1 MMRKPK
7 INIVTLGCSKNKVD
21 SERLAA
27 SLSHCYD
34 IMHDFDK
41 KSDVVIINTCGF
53 IGDAKEESIDT
64 ILEYA
69 ELRKANKIKKLY
81 VMGCLS
87 QRYRKELQNEIHEV
101 DGFFGVESV
110 SLIAEDILDLEMGL
124 GDGSRGRVSGTE
136 NGNKRLFLKDSDNCT
151 DSETLPYNHN
161 RILSTPSH
169 YAYLKISEGCNRRC
183 AFCAIPLIR
192 GEHVSVPMEDLI
204 KEAELLAKKGVKEL
218 ILIAQDLTYYGRDID
233 GQYHIVELVKRL
245 LEIKEFEWIRLHYGY
260 PQGFPDELLDM
271 MNSEPRICNY
281 IDLPLQHISTP
292 ILKNMRR
299 GVDKEQTINFVKNAR
314 NRVPGIAF
322 RTTFIVGFPGET
334 EEQFEELCD
343 FVREMKFERAG
354 VFAYSAEEGT
364 PAYEMEDDVPEEVK
378 QERVDTIMAIQ
389 QNISLETNEKR
400 VGTIEKVLID
410 RIEGDYYIGRTQYD
424 SPEVDDEILIS
435 VDEAELNIGD
445 FVNVKLTKADYFD
458 LYGEIV

>member
-1 MMRKPK
+1 MTMKKP
-7 INIVTLGCSKNKVD
+7 IVNIVTLGCSKNRVD

-27 SLSHCYD
+27 SLSHRYD
-34 IMHDFDK
+34 IVHESEK
-41 KSDVVIINTCGF
+41 KSDIVIINTCGF

-69 ELRKANKIKKLY
+69 ELRRAKKIKKLY
-81 VMGCLS
+81 VIGCLS
-87 QRYRKELQNEIHEV
+87 QRYRKDLQEEIHEV
-101 DGFFGVESV
+101 DGFYGVESV
-110 SLIAEDILDLEMGL
+110 QLIANDILSQEL
-124 GDGSRGRVSGTE
+124 GVR
-136 NGNKRLFLKDSDNCT
+136 
-151 DSETLPYNHN
+151 SEELGYNHE

-192 GEHVSVPMEDLI
+192 GEHVSVPMEDLL
-204 KEAELLAKKGVKEL
+204 KEANLLAQKGVKEL

-260 PQGFPDELLDM
+260 PQGFPDELLDL
-271 MNSEPRICNY
+271 MNNEPRICNY

-299 GVDKEQTINFVKNAR
+299 GVDKEQTINFVTNAR

-343 FVREMKFERAG
+343 FVKEMKFERAG
-354 VFAYSAEEGT
+354 VFAYSPEEGT

-400 VGTIEKVLID
+400 VGTTEKVLVD

-435 VDEAELNIGD
+435 VDSAELNIGD
-445 FVNVKLTKADYFD
+445 FVNVKLVKADYFD
-458 LYGEIV
+458 LYGEVIS

>member
-1 MMRKPK
+1 MMKKPI
-7 INIVTLGCSKNKVD
+7 INIVTLGCSKNRVD

-27 SLSHCYD
+27 SLSHRYD
-34 IMHDFDK
+34 VVHESEK
-41 KSDVVIINTCGF
+41 KSDIVIINTCGF

-69 ELRKANKIKKLY
+69 ELRRAKKIKKLY
-81 VMGCLS
+81 VIGCLS
-87 QRYRKELQNEIHEV
+87 QRYRKDLQEEIHEV
-101 DGFFGVESV
+101 DGFYGVESV
-110 SLIAEDILDLEMGL
+110 QLIAKDILKNEELNSATQQL
-124 GDGSRGRVSGTE
+124 SNSV
-136 NGNKRLFLKDSDNCT
+136 
-151 DSETLPYNHN
+151 TLDYNHE
-161 RILSTPSH
+161 RVLSTPSH

-192 GEHVSVPMEDLI
+192 GEHVSVPMEDLL
-204 KEAELLAKKGVKEL
+204 KEANLLAQKGVKEL

-233 GQYHIVELVKRL
+233 GQYHIVDLVKRL

-260 PQGFPDELLDM
+260 PQGFPDELIDL
-271 MNSEPRICNY
+271 MNNEPRICNY

-299 GVDKEQTINFVKNAR
+299 GVDKEQTINFVTNAR

-334 EEQFEELCD
+334 EEQFKELCD
-343 FVREMKFERAG
+343 FVKEMKFERAG
-354 VFAYSAEEGT
+354 VFAYSPEEGT

-400 VGTIEKVLID
+400 VGAVEKVLID

-435 VDEAELNIGD
+435 VDEADLNVGD
-445 FVNVKLTKADYFD
+445 FVNVKLVKADYFD
-458 LYGEIV
+458 LYGNVIN

>member
-1 MMRKPK
+1 MKKPI
-7 INIVTLGCSKNKVD
+7 INIVTLGCSKNRVD

-27 SLSHCYD
+27 SLSHRYD
-34 IMHDFDK
+34 VVHESEK
-41 KSDVVIINTCGF
+41 KSDIVIINTCGF

-69 ELRKANKIKKLY
+69 ELRRAKKIKKLY
-81 VMGCLS
+81 VIGCLS
-87 QRYRKELQNEIHEV
+87 QRYRKDLQEEIHEV
-101 DGFFGVESV
+101 DGFYGVESV
-110 SLIAEDILDLEMGL
+110 QLIANDILKNEELNSATQQL
-124 GDGSRGRVSGTE
+124 SNSV
-136 NGNKRLFLKDSDNCT
+136 
-151 DSETLPYNHN
+151 TLDYNHE
-161 RILSTPSH
+161 RVLSTPSH

-192 GEHVSVPMEDLI
+192 GEHVSVPMEDLL
-204 KEAELLAKKGVKEL
+204 KEANLLAQKGVKEL

-233 GQYHIVELVKRL
+233 GQYHIVDLVKRL

-260 PQGFPDELLDM
+260 PQGFPDELLDL
-271 MNSEPRICNY
+271 MNNEPRICNY

-299 GVDKEQTINFVKNAR
+299 GVDKEQTINFVTNAR

-334 EEQFEELCD
+334 EEQFKELCD
-343 FVREMKFERAG
+343 FVKEMKFERAG
-354 VFAYSAEEGT
+354 VFAYSPEEGT

-400 VGTIEKVLID
+400 VGAVEKVLID

-435 VDEAELNIGD
+435 VDEADLNVGD
-445 FVNVKLTKADYFD
+445 FVNVKLVKADYFD
-458 LYGEIV
+458 LYGNVIN

>member
-1 MMRKPK
+1 MKKPRL
-7 INIVTLGCSKNKVD
+7 NIVTLGCSKNKVD

-27 SLSHCYD
+27 SLEFKYD
-34 IMHDFDK
+34 IVHDSDK

-69 ELRKANKIKKLY
+69 ELRRAKKIKRLY
-81 VMGCLS
+81 VTGCLS
-87 QRYRKELQNEIHEV
+87 QRYRKDLQEEIHEV
-101 DGFFGVESV
+101 DGFYGVEAV
-110 SLIAEDILDLEMGL
+110 QLIANDILRNEEL
-124 GDGSRGRVSGTE
+124 GIRNEELSEEYNVNRV
-136 NGNKRLFLKDSDNCT
+136 
-151 DSETLPYNHN
+151 
-161 RILSTPSH
+161 LSTPDH

-192 GEHVSVPMEDLI
+192 GEHVSVPMETLI
-204 KEAELLAKKGVKEL
+204 QEAELLAKKGVKEL

-260 PQGFPDELLDM
+260 PQGFPDELLDL
-271 MNSEPRICNY
+271 MNQEPRICNY

-343 FVREMKFERAG
+343 FIREMKFERAG
-354 VFAYSAEEGT
+354 VFAYSPEEGT

-378 QERVDTIMAIQ
+378 QQRVDDIMAIQ

-400 VGTIEKVLID
+400 VGTVEKVLID

-435 VDEAELNIGD
+435 LDAADLEIGT
-445 FVNVKLTKADYFD
+445 FVNAKIVKADYFD
-458 LYGEIV
+458 LYAEMV

>member
-1 MMRKPK
+1 MRKPK

-27 SLSHCYD
+27 ILSDKYD
-34 IMHDFDK
+34 ILHDSDK

-69 ELRKANKIKKLY
+69 ELRKANKIKRLY

-87 QRYRKELQNEIHEV
+87 QRYRKDLQEEIHEV

-110 SLIAEDILDLEMGL
+110 SLIAEDILKLESSESENLNKSTSQIQNLSDSQVLRFSDLKYHHE
-124 GDGSRGRVSGTE
+124 RV
-136 NGNKRLFLKDSDNCT
+136 
-151 DSETLPYNHN
+151 
-161 RILSTPSH
+161 LSTPSH

-260 PQGFPDELLDM
+260 PQGFPDELLDL
-271 MNSEPRICNY
+271 MNNEPRICNY

-299 GVDKEQTINFVKNAR
+299 GVDKEQTINFVNNAR
-314 NRVPGIAF
+314 NRVTGIAF

-364 PAYEMEDDVPEEVK
+364 PAYEMEDDVPDEVK

-400 VGTIEKVLID
+400 VGTIEKVLVD

-435 VDEAELNIGD
+435 IDNAELNVGD
-445 FVNVKLTKADYFD
+445 FVNVKLIKADYFD
-458 LYGEIV
+458 LYGELV

>member
-1 MMRKPK
+1 MKKP
-7 INIVTLGCSKNKVD
+7 IVNIVTLGCSKNKVD

-27 SLSHCYD
+27 SLSNRYD
-34 IMHDFDK
+34 IVHDSDK

-69 ELRKANKIKKLY
+69 ELRRAKKIKKLY
-81 VMGCLS
+81 VTGCLS
-87 QRYRKELQNEIHEV
+87 QRYRKDLQEEIHEV

-110 SLIAEDILDLEMGL
+110 QMIAKDILSEEL
-124 GDGSRGRVSGTE
+124 GVR
-136 NGNKRLFLKDSDNCT
+136 
-151 DSETLPYNHN
+151 SEELGYNHE
-161 RILSTPSH
+161 RILSTPDH

-192 GEHVSVPMEDLI
+192 GEHVSVPMADLI

-245 LEIKEFEWIRLHYGY
+245 LEIKGFEWIRLHYGY
-260 PQGFPDELLDM
+260 PQGFPDELLDL
-271 MNSEPRICNY
+271 MNNEPRICNY

-299 GVDKEQTINFVKNAR
+299 GVDKEQTIHFVTNAR

-343 FVREMKFERAG
+343 FVKEMKFERAG
-354 VFAYSAEEGT
+354 VFAYSPEEGT

-400 VGTIEKVLID
+400 VGTVEKVLVD

-435 VDEAELNIGD
+435 VDSAELNVGD
-445 FVNVKLTKADYFD
+445 FVNVKLVKADYFD
-458 LYGEIV
+458 LYGEVI

>member
-1 MMRKPK
+1 MTMKKPK
-7 INIVTLGCSKNKVD
+7 LNIVTLGCSKNKVD

-27 SLSHCYD
+27 SLEFKYD
-34 IMHDFDK
+34 IVHDSDK

-69 ELRKANKIKKLY
+69 ELRRAKKIKRLY
-81 VMGCLS
+81 VTGCLS
-87 QRYRKELQNEIHEV
+87 QRYRKDLQEEIHEV
-101 DGFFGVESV
+101 DGFYGVESV
-110 SLIAEDILDLEMGL
+110 QMIAKDILTQE
-124 GDGSRGRVSGTE
+124 SA
-136 NGNKRLFLKDSDNCT
+136 
-151 DSETLPYNHN
+151 DSETLRLCDSVSYNHK
-161 RILSTPSH
+161 RVLSTPEH

-192 GEHVSVPMEDLI
+192 GEHVSVPMDDLI
-204 KEAELLAKKGVKEL
+204 KEAELLAQKGVKEL

-260 PQGFPDELLDM
+260 PQGFPDELLDL
-271 MNSEPRICNY
+271 MNQEPRICNY

-343 FVREMKFERAG
+343 FIREMKFERAG
-354 VFAYSAEEGT
+354 VFAYSPEEGT

-378 QERVDTIMAIQ
+378 QQRVDDIMAIQ

-400 VGTIEKVLID
+400 VGTVEKVLID
-410 RIEGDYYIGRTQYD
+410 RIEGDYYVGRTQYD

-435 VDEAELNIGD
+435 LDDADLEIGT
-445 FVNVKLTKADYFD
+445 FVNAKIVKADYFD
-458 LYGEIV
+458 LYAEIV

>member
-1 MMRKPK
+1 MKKP
-7 INIVTLGCSKNKVD
+7 IVNIVTLGCSKNRVD

-27 SLSHCYD
+27 SLSHRYD
-34 IMHDFDK
+34 IVHESEK
-41 KSDVVIINTCGF
+41 KSDIVIINTCGF

-69 ELRKANKIKKLY
+69 ELRRSKKIKKLY
-81 VMGCLS
+81 VIGCLS
-87 QRYRKELQNEIHEV
+87 QRYRKDLQEEIHEV
-101 DGFFGVESV
+101 DGFYGVESV
-110 SLIAEDILDLEMGL
+110 QLIANDILKNEELN
-124 GDGSRGRVSGTE
+124 SATQQFCNSVS
-136 NGNKRLFLKDSDNCT
+136 LD
-151 DSETLPYNHN
+151 YNHE
-161 RILSTPSH
+161 RVLSTPSH

-192 GEHVSVPMEDLI
+192 GEHVSVPMEDLL
-204 KEAELLAKKGVKEL
+204 KEANLLAQKGVKEL

-260 PQGFPDELLDM
+260 PQGFPDELLDL
-271 MNSEPRICNY
+271 MNNEPRICNY

-299 GVDKEQTINFVKNAR
+299 GVDKEQTINFVTNAR
-314 NRVPGIAF
+314 NRVQGIAF

-343 FVREMKFERAG
+343 FVKEMKFERAG
-354 VFAYSAEEGT
+354 VFAYSPEEGT

-400 VGTIEKVLID
+400 VGTTEKVLVD

-435 VDEAELNIGD
+435 VDSAELNIGD
-445 FVNVKLTKADYFD
+445 FVNVKLVKADYFD
-458 LYGEIV
+458 LYGEVVFD

>member
-1 MMRKPK
+1 MISTMKKP
-7 INIVTLGCSKNKVD
+7 IVNIVTLGCSKNRVD

-27 SLSHCYD
+27 SLSHRYD
-34 IMHDFDK
+34 IVHESEK
-41 KSDVVIINTCGF
+41 KSDIVIINTCGF

-69 ELRKANKIKKLY
+69 ELRRAKKIKKLY
-81 VMGCLS
+81 VIGCLS
-87 QRYRKELQNEIHEV
+87 QRYRKDLQEEIHEV

-110 SLIAEDILDLEMGL
+110 QLIANDILKNDGL
-124 GDGSRGRVSGTE
+124 TSATQQLSNSV
-136 NGNKRLFLKDSDNCT
+136 
-151 DSETLPYNHN
+151 TLDYNHE
-161 RILSTPSH
+161 RVLSTPSH

-192 GEHVSVPMEDLI
+192 GEHVSVPMEDLL
-204 KEAELLAKKGVKEL
+204 KEANLLAQKGVKEL

-233 GQYHIVELVKRL
+233 GQYHIVELVKKL

-260 PQGFPDELLDM
+260 PQGFPDELLDL
-271 MNSEPRICNY
+271 MNNEPRICNY

-299 GVDKEQTINFVKNAR
+299 GVDKEQTINFVTNAR

-334 EEQFEELCD
+334 EEQFKELCD
-343 FVREMKFERAG
+343 FVKEMKFERAG
-354 VFAYSAEEGT
+354 VFAYSPEEGT

-400 VGTIEKVLID
+400 VGSVEKVLID

-435 VDEAELNIGD
+435 LDSAELSIGD
-445 FVNVKLTKADYFD
+445 FVNVELVKADYFD
-458 LYGEIV
+458 LYGNVI

>member
-1 MMRKPK
+1 MTMKKP
-7 INIVTLGCSKNKVD
+7 IVNIVTLGCSKNRVD

-27 SLSHCYD
+27 SLSHRYD
-34 IMHDFDK
+34 IVHESEK
-41 KSDVVIINTCGF
+41 KSDIVIINTCGF

-69 ELRKANKIKKLY
+69 ELRRSKKIKKLY
-81 VMGCLS
+81 VIGCLS
-87 QRYRKELQNEIHEV
+87 QRYRKDLQEEIHEV
-101 DGFFGVESV
+101 DGFYGVESV
-110 SLIAEDILDLEMGL
+110 QLIANDILSQEL
-124 GDGSRGRVSGTE
+124 GVR
-136 NGNKRLFLKDSDNCT
+136 
-151 DSETLPYNHN
+151 SEELGYNHE

-192 GEHVSVPMEDLI
+192 GEHVSVPMEDLL
-204 KEAELLAKKGVKEL
+204 KEANLLAQKGVKEL

-260 PQGFPDELLDM
+260 PQGFPDELLDL
-271 MNSEPRICNY
+271 MNNEPRICNY

-299 GVDKEQTINFVKNAR
+299 GVDKEQTINFVTNAR

-343 FVREMKFERAG
+343 FVKEMKFERAG
-354 VFAYSAEEGT
+354 VFAYSPEEGT

-400 VGTIEKVLID
+400 VGTTEKVLVD

-435 VDEAELNIGD
+435 VDSAELNIGD
-445 FVNVKLTKADYFD
+445 FVNVKLVKADYFD
-458 LYGEIV
+458 LYGEVIS

>member
-1 MMRKPK
+1 MKKPRL
-7 INIVTLGCSKNKVD
+7 NIVTLGCSKNKVD

-27 SLSHCYD
+27 SLEYRYD
-34 IMHDFDK
+34 IVHDSDK

-69 ELRKANKIKKLY
+69 ELRRAKKIKRLY
-81 VMGCLS
+81 VTGCLS
-87 QRYRKELQNEIHEV
+87 QRYRKDLQEEIHEV
-101 DGFFGVESV
+101 DGFYGVEAV
-110 SLIAEDILDLEMGL
+110 QLIANDILRNEEL
-124 GDGSRGRVSGTE
+124 GIRNEELSEEYNVNRV
-136 NGNKRLFLKDSDNCT
+136 
-151 DSETLPYNHN
+151 
-161 RILSTPSH
+161 LSTPDH

-192 GEHVSVPMEDLI
+192 GEHVSVPMETLI
-204 KEAELLAKKGVKEL
+204 QEAELLAKKGVKEL

-260 PQGFPDELLDM
+260 PQGFPDELLDL
-271 MNSEPRICNY
+271 MNQEPRICNY

-343 FVREMKFERAG
+343 FIREMKFERAG
-354 VFAYSAEEGT
+354 VFAYSPEEGT

-378 QERVDTIMAIQ
+378 QQRVDDIMAIQ

-400 VGTIEKVLID
+400 VGTVEKVIID

-435 VDEAELNIGD
+435 LDDADLEIGT
-445 FVNVKLTKADYFD
+445 FVNAKIVKADYFD
-458 LYGEIV
+458 LYAEIV

>member
-34 IMHDFDK
+34 IMHDSDK

-69 ELRKANKIKKLY
+69 ELRKINKIKKLY

-110 SLIAEDILDLEMGL
+110 QLIANDI
-124 GDGSRGRVSGTE
+124 
-136 NGNKRLFLKDSDNCT
+136 LKDSA
-151 DSETLPYNHN
+151 TLRPCDPVTIDYNHE
-161 RILSTPSH
+161 RLLSTPSH

-204 KEAELLAKKGVKEL
+204 KEARLLADKGVKEL

-260 PQGFPDELLDM
+260 PQGFPDELFDM
-271 MNSEPRICNY
+271 MNNEPRICNY

-314 NRVPGIAF
+314 NRVPSIAF

-334 EEQFEELCD
+334 EEQFEELCE
-343 FVREMKFERAG
+343 FVKEMKFERAG

-364 PAYEMEDDVPEEVK
+364 PAYEMEDDVPDEVK
-378 QERVDTIMAIQ
+378 RERVDTIMAIQ

-400 VGTIEKVLID
+400 VGTIEKVLVD

-435 VDEAELNIGD
+435 IDNAELNVGD
-445 FVNVKLTKADYFD
+445 FVNVKLIKADYFD
-458 LYGEIV
+458 LYGELV

>member
-1 MMRKPK
+1 MKK
-7 INIVTLGCSKNKVD
+7 TIVNIVTLGCSKNRVD

-27 SLSHCYD
+27 SLSHRYD
-34 IMHDFDK
+34 IVHESEK
-41 KSDVVIINTCGF
+41 KSDIVIINTCGF

-69 ELRKANKIKKLY
+69 ELRRAKKIKKLY
-81 VMGCLS
+81 VIGCLS
-87 QRYRKELQNEIHEV
+87 QRYRKDLQEEIHEV

-110 SLIAEDILDLEMGL
+110 QLIANDILSEEL
-124 GDGSRGRVSGTE
+124 GVR
-136 NGNKRLFLKDSDNCT
+136 
-151 DSETLPYNHN
+151 SEELGYNHE
-161 RILSTPSH
+161 RVLSTPSH

-192 GEHVSVPMEDLI
+192 GEHVSVPMDDLL
-204 KEAELLAKKGVKEL
+204 KEANLLAQKGVKEL

-245 LEIKEFEWIRLHYGY
+245 LEIKDFEWIRLHYGY
-260 PQGFPDELLDM
+260 PQGFPDELLDL
-271 MNSEPRICNY
+271 MNNEPRICNY

-299 GVDKEQTINFVKNAR
+299 GVDKEQTIHFVTNAR

-334 EEQFEELCD
+334 EEQFKELCD
-343 FVREMKFERAG
+343 FVKEMKFERAG
-354 VFAYSAEEGT
+354 VFAYSPEEGT

-435 VDEAELNIGD
+435 IDESDLNIGD
-445 FVNVKLTKADYFD
+445 FVNVKLVKADYFD
-458 LYGEIV
+458 LYGNVIS

>member
-1 MMRKPK
+1 MRKPK

-27 SLSHCYD
+27 TLSDKYN
-34 IMHDFDK
+34 IVHDSDK
-41 KSDVVIINTCGF
+41 KSDIVIINTCGF

-69 ELRKANKIKKLY
+69 ELRKTNKIKKLY

-87 QRYRKELQNEIHEV
+87 QRYRKDLQEEIHEV

-110 SLIAEDILDLEMGL
+110 QLIANDILNEELEVRNEEL
-124 GDGSRGRVSGTE
+124 NVSTYYHE
-136 NGNKRLFLKDSDNCT
+136 RL
-151 DSETLPYNHN
+151 
-161 RILSTPSH
+161 LSTPSH

-192 GEHVSVPMEDLI
+192 GEHVSVPMNDLLQ
-204 KEAELLAKKGVKEL
+204 EARLLADKGVKEL

-271 MNSEPRICNY
+271 MNNEPRICNY

-314 NRVPGIAF
+314 NRVPDIAF

-354 VFAYSAEEGT
+354 VFAYSPEEGT
-364 PAYEMEDDVPEEVK
+364 PAYEMEDDVPQEVK
-378 QERVDTIMAIQ
+378 QERVDTIMEIQ
-389 QNISLETNEKR
+389 QNISLEINEKR
-400 VGTIEKVLID
+400 VGTVEKVLID

-435 VDEAELNIGD
+435 IDDNELNVGD
-445 FVNVKLTKADYFD
+445 FVNVKLIKADYFD
-458 LYGEIV
+458 LYGEVFDN

>member
-1 MMRKPK
+1 MKKP
-7 INIVTLGCSKNKVD
+7 IVNIVTLGCSKNRVD

-27 SLSHCYD
+27 SLSHRYD
-34 IMHDFDK
+34 IVHESEK
-41 KSDVVIINTCGF
+41 KSDIVIINTCGF

-69 ELRKANKIKKLY
+69 ELRRAKKIKKLY
-81 VMGCLS
+81 VIGCLS
-87 QRYRKELQNEIHEV
+87 QRYRKDLQEEIHEV

-110 SLIAEDILDLEMGL
+110 QLIANDILKNDGL
-124 GDGSRGRVSGTE
+124 TSATQQLSNSV
-136 NGNKRLFLKDSDNCT
+136 
-151 DSETLPYNHN
+151 TLDYNHE
-161 RILSTPSH
+161 RVLSTPSH

-192 GEHVSVPMEDLI
+192 GEHVSVPMEDLL
-204 KEAELLAKKGVKEL
+204 KEANLLAQKGVKEL

-233 GQYHIVELVKRL
+233 GQYHIVELVKKL

-260 PQGFPDELLDM
+260 PQGFPDELLDL
-271 MNSEPRICNY
+271 MNNEPRICNY

-299 GVDKEQTINFVKNAR
+299 GVDKEQTINFVTNAR

-334 EEQFEELCD
+334 EEQFKELCD
-343 FVREMKFERAG
+343 FVKEMKFERAG
-354 VFAYSAEEGT
+354 VFAYSPEEGT

-400 VGTIEKVLID
+400 VGSVEKVLID

-435 VDEAELNIGD
+435 LDSAELSIGD
-445 FVNVKLTKADYFD
+445 FVNVELVKADYFD
-458 LYGEIV
+458 LYGNVI

>member
-1 MMRKPK
+1 MTMKKPK
-7 INIVTLGCSKNKVD
+7 LNIVTLGCSKNKVD

-27 SLSHCYD
+27 SLEFKYD
-34 IMHDFDK
+34 IVHDSDK

-69 ELRKANKIKKLY
+69 ELRRAKKIKRLY
-81 VMGCLS
+81 VTGCLS
-87 QRYRKELQNEIHEV
+87 QRYRKDLQEEIHEV
-101 DGFFGVESV
+101 DGFYGVESV
-110 SLIAEDILDLEMGL
+110 QMIAKDILTQE
-124 GDGSRGRVSGTE
+124 SA
-136 NGNKRLFLKDSDNCT
+136 
-151 DSETLPYNHN
+151 DSETLRLCDSVSYNHE
-161 RILSTPSH
+161 RVLSTPEH

-192 GEHVSVPMEDLI
+192 GEHVSVPMDDLI
-204 KEAELLAKKGVKEL
+204 KEAELLAQKGVKEL

-260 PQGFPDELLDM
+260 PQGFPDELLDL
-271 MNSEPRICNY
+271 MNQEPRICNY

-354 VFAYSAEEGT
+354 VFAYSPEEGT

-378 QERVDTIMAIQ
+378 QQRVDDIMAIQ

-400 VGTIEKVLID
+400 VGIVEKVLID
-410 RIEGDYYIGRTQYD
+410 RIEGDYYVGRTQYD
-424 SPEVDDEILIS
+424 SPEVDDEILIAL
-435 VDEAELNIGD
+435 DDADLEIGA
-445 FVNVKLTKADYFD
+445 FVNTKIVKADYFD
-458 LYGEIV
+458 LYAEIV

>member
-1 MMRKPK
+1 MKKPI
-7 INIVTLGCSKNKVD
+7 INIVTLGCSKNRVD

-27 SLSHCYD
+27 SLSHHYD
-34 IMHDFDK
+34 IVHESEK
-41 KSDVVIINTCGF
+41 KSDIVIINTCGF

-69 ELRKANKIKKLY
+69 ELRRAKKIKKLY
-81 VMGCLS
+81 VIGCLS
-87 QRYRKELQNEIHEV
+87 QRYRKDLQEEIHEV

-110 SLIAEDILDLEMGL
+110 QLIANDILSEEL
-124 GDGSRGRVSGTE
+124 GVR
-136 NGNKRLFLKDSDNCT
+136 
-151 DSETLPYNHN
+151 SEELGYNHE
-161 RILSTPSH
+161 RVLSTPSH

-192 GEHVSVPMEDLI
+192 GEHVSVSMEDLL
-204 KEAELLAKKGVKEL
+204 KEANLLAQKGVKEL

-260 PQGFPDELLDM
+260 PQGFPDELLDL
-271 MNSEPRICNY
+271 MNNEPRICNY

-299 GVDKEQTINFVKNAR
+299 GVDKEQTINFVTNAR

-334 EEQFEELCD
+334 EEQFKELCD
-343 FVREMKFERAG
+343 FVKEMKFERAG
-354 VFAYSAEEGT
+354 VFAYSPEEGT

-400 VGTIEKVLID
+400 VGSVEKVLID

-445 FVNVKLTKADYFD
+445 FVNVKLVKADYFD
-458 LYGEIV
+458 LYGIVIS

>member
-1 MMRKPK
+1 M
-7 INIVTLGCSKNKVD
+7 
-21 SERLAA
+21 
-27 SLSHCYD
+27 
-34 IMHDFDK
+34 
-41 KSDVVIINTCGF
+41 VIINTCGF

-69 ELRKANKIKKLY
+69 ELRRAKKIKRLY
-81 VMGCLS
+81 VTGCLS
-87 QRYRKELQNEIHEV
+87 QRYRNDLQEEIHEV
-101 DGFFGVESV
+101 DGFYGVEAV
-110 SLIAEDILDLEMGL
+110 QLIANDILRNEEL
-124 GDGSRGRVSGTE
+124 GIRNEELSEEYNVNRV
-136 NGNKRLFLKDSDNCT
+136 
-151 DSETLPYNHN
+151 
-161 RILSTPSH
+161 LSTPEH

-192 GEHVSVPMEDLI
+192 GEHVSVPMETLI
-204 KEAELLAKKGVKEL
+204 QEAELLAKKGVKEL

-260 PQGFPDELLDM
+260 PQGFPDELLDL
-271 MNSEPRICNY
+271 MNQEPRICNY

-343 FVREMKFERAG
+343 FIREMKFERAG
-354 VFAYSAEEGT
+354 VFAYSPEEGT
-364 PAYEMEDDVPEEVK
+364 PAYEMEDDVPEDVK
-378 QERVDTIMAIQ
+378 QQRVDDIMAIQ

-400 VGTIEKVLID
+400 VGTVEKVLID

-435 VDEAELNIGD
+435 LDDADLEIGT
-445 FVNVKLTKADYFD
+445 FVNAKIVKADYFD
-458 LYGEIV
+458 LYAEMV